1 MNEGNPW
8 EESVSLSNSA
18 LEVDQLELSYMTLP
32 AARETGIHHFFF
44 LDGSGG
50 GGLVAKS
57 CPALV
62 TPWTVVCQAL
72 LSMDPVKGQDFCY

>member
-1 MNEGNPW
+1 MKEGNPW

-18 LEVDQLELSYMTLP
+18 LEVDWLEHSHMTLP
-32 AARETGIHHFFF
+32 AARETGIHFFFF

-57 CPALV
+57 CPTLA

-72 LSMDPVKGQDFCY
+72 LSMDPVKCQDFCY